1 MLEVVGREMGA
12 AGAAVGAHEELDR
25 VLEADGQVPGASAQ
39 LRAWTG
45 ESYRSLRALLTEQD
59 PALAQV
65 GLTKVVSENSGAV
78 EWVAPRNAEAW
89 QRQQRGEGGEGRE
102 DEQKQSDGG
111 GGGGGGGAASA
122 AASAAAAAA
131 AAAAGRQPPLAPA
144 AQPPWAEA
152 SACLLCGAEF
162 GVVMPRRHH
171 CRQCG
176 KSVCDDCSP
185 GRAALPGLPGL
196 QRVCRRCEHPASGAA
211 LSAGAQSQVN
221 DDSVAIHS
229 KRTAYRTS

>member
-1 MLEVVGREMGA
+1 MLEAE
-12 AGAAVGAHEELDR
+12 
-25 VLEADGQVPGASAQ
+25 GQVHGASTQ
-39 LRAWTG
+39 LRAWTD

-65 GLTKVVSENSGAV
+65 GLTKVVSESSGAV

-89 QRQQRGEGGEGRE
+89 RRQQRGEGGEGGYG
-102 DEQKQSDGG
+102 SGGGDGG
-111 GGGGGGGAASA
+111 GGGGG
-122 AASAAAAAA
+122 AA

-152 SACLLCGAEF
+152 SACQLCGAEF
-162 GVVMPRRHH
+162 GVLMPRRHH

-185 GRAALPGLPGL
+185 GRAALPGLPGQ
-196 QRVCRRCEHPASGAA
+196 QRVCRRCEHPASSAA
-211 LSAGAQSQVN
+211 LLSAGAQSQV
-221 DDSVAIHS
+221 
-229 KRTAYRTS
+229 K